1 MATPTIAWQYLAN
14 IDQDQPRISYEE
26 FVNAVTSDPKAVYE
40 DIGEVIGRL
49 ITANNNLHSKAERT
63 KVKFAE
69 YKANAEAQIG
79 SLMEQ
84 RDEYRDACAR
94 ALVEQRVSAVGTAP
108 KRSVKIDDPKHL
120 TDGKEPL
127 FEHWLSRMRNKLR
140 ENADHFPTES
150 SKIAYIENRT
160 DGDAARHI
168 APRMREDHPERY
180 ETAEDIFQHL
190 ASIYENPNKLQIA
203 KEDYRDLV
211 MRDGDDYHAFLTGFL
226 HLAGEAQVSARDYKS
241 DFLSKLSPS
250 LKRMVA
256 TSFATTSSF
265 KEFQDICSQAA
276 HVLKSIDSTSARRP
290 KPGNFRRGGASSGG
304 VHTPKADRTDAD
316 HSTAALTQ
324 GKSGGR
330 QCYECRGFGHLAR
343 DCPLKR
349 RERRNALKELEARI
363 PRDEDDSGK
372 ESA

>member
-1 MATPTIAWQYLAN
+1 
-14 IDQDQPRISYEE
+14 
-26 FVNAVTSDPKAVYE
+26 
-40 DIGEVIGRL
+40 
-49 ITANNNLHSKAERT
+49 
-63 KVKFAE
+63 
-69 YKANAEAQIG
+69 
-79 SLMEQ
+79 
-84 RDEYRDACAR
+84 
-94 ALVEQRVSAVGTAP
+94 
-108 KRSVKIDDPKHL
+108 
-120 TDGKEPL
+120 
-127 FEHWLSRMRNKLR
+127 
-140 ENADHFPTES
+140 
-150 SKIAYIENRT
+150 
-160 DGDAARHI
+160 
-168 APRMREDHPERY
+168 
-180 ETAEDIFQHL
+180 
-190 ASIYENPNKLQIA
+190 
-203 KEDYRDLV
+203 
-211 MRDGDDYHAFLTGFL
+211 
-226 HLAGEAQVSARDYKS
+226 
-241 DFLSKLSPS
+241 
-250 LKRMVA
+250 MVA